1 VTGRSV
7 RAAGRPEIRGER
19 KVGLVGGIG
28 EILIKAAEK
37 ESGRRFVGSRVAR
50 K

>member
-1 VTGRSV
+1 V

-37 ESGRRFVGSRVAR
+37 EVGDDLLGRAEE
-50 K
+50 